1 MFRKPIPFKVKAR
14 HPREDEIMSMTGL
27 MSAERAFAGLMR
39 MEGDELVLQFRA
51 HDYTL
56 DMTSLGGMKQETDT
70 SEAHEI
76 RVPLSQLGAVEMK
89 GWWRGKLTLTS
100 LDLTTFEALGV
111 TDGRLVLTVARKVKP
126 DATDLATALAF
137 RISDMELAG
146 IDEDIRRIESGESDP
161 SI

>member
-27 MSAERAFAGLMR
+27 MSAERAFAGLLR
-39 MEGDELVLQFRA
+39 MEGDEIVLQFRV

-56 DMTSLGGMKQETDT
+56 DMTAMGGMKQETDT

-76 RVPLSQLGAVEMK
+76 RVPLDRLGSVEMK
-89 GWWRGKLTLTS
+89 GWWRGKLILTS

-126 DATDLATALAF
+126 DAAELATALAF
-137 RISDMELAG
+137 RLSDMELAG
-146 IDEDIRRIESGESDP
+146 IDEDIRRLESGEAGQ
-161 SI
+161 